1 MAIGRISGPL
11 LKANLLRDGV
21 DLAFETDLL
30 YLDVVNGKVGIKT
43 QPNALSNYDLGI
55 NGTTRTTDLEVT
67 NQADIAQFTIFGNT
81 VSSSNDTINLEP
93 AGSNPVVY
101 QAKLVLDDLQI
112 SGNTIEITEVDQ
124 DLDFDTL
131 GTGKVN
137 VNSDML
143 VNGNVHVTGNISAD
157 GNIQIGDSDTDNIT
171 FNADIDSDLIP
182 DVTDTYNLG
191 TTDKRW
197 NTVFANNIVTDNI
210 VSDNILIDGI
220 DLALPQGNILYVATT
235 GNNANAGNHEH
246 APYLT
251 VKHALGQA
259 TSGTTV
265 FVYPGTYSEEFPL
278 TVPVGVTL
286 KGSGLRSVTI
296 QPTTATNDHDAILL
310 NGETTIEDLTV
321 ANFFYNLA
329 DDTGYGFRFANNI
342 TVTSRS
348 PYIRNVSVI
357 ARGSVTS
364 PADPYG
370 FDSNDAGKGALVDGS
385 VANTASKEA
394 SMLFHSATFFTP
406 NQECI
411 VATNG
416 VRIEWLNSFTYFAD
430 KGLYAI
436 SGSSG
441 FAGAGK
447 TRLRINTQ
455 VGDWE
460 IGDTLTYYD
469 TDGTT
474 VLAAGVIAS
483 VEDNFVNLTG
493 KQLGF
498 ETITDRVGK
507 TVFAQG
513 DAKLSTAIK
522 KFGTASL
529 ALTGAGDYAS
539 ISAQPDFEFGTDDF
553 TIEGW
558 FYKTATPANM
568 YLLDFRAVSTN
579 LSPML
584 LTNGSELGYYI
595 GSLEVIT
602 ATNAMP
608 STDTWYHVA
617 VSRSGAATK
626 LFINGTQVGNT
637 YTDNTDYIAGPLYI
651 GTNSTF
657 IENRFW
663 TGYID
668 ELRISKGVARY
679 TANFTAPTSAF
690 TGDLST
696 VLLLHF
702 DGIDNATTI
711 LDDGITFQDL
721 RTTSGGTAQLINF
734 ADYSDF
740 GAEIRSIGSACV
752 YGNFGIVGDGDGV
765 TAYLISQNFAYIGAG
780 KSSTNDPNDRI
791 ADNEAVELNR
801 ARIYYTSVDNEGNFS
816 VGDAFFVNQKTG
828 DVLFGGENLS
838 IAAAQGVV
846 FTDGTNSTTITPINI
861 DTGNIRISGNT
872 VESITG
878 PLNIVAANNQINLQ
892 NNTFVTGNLDVT
904 GNVTIGGNI
913 QIGDETTDS
922 INFVGGIDS
931 DLIPA
936 TDATYDLG
944 AADKRWDNVYVNQ
957 IDINGLVINNN
968 TISTSVADTD
978 LTLSPL
984 GTGKVYIPSSN
995 LQVDENVNIDGD
1007 LTVTTGDTFLKDVTV
1022 VGDVDIT
1029 GNILQ
1034 TGNFTTTGTVEVTG
1048 NITATGALNLPIISI
1063 SGNTISTTVADTDLQ
1078 LQANGVGNVII
1089 ETLEID
1095 DNVIR
1100 ATATN
1105 SDIVLTPQGTGSVVV
1120 DSNQSI
1126 IIPVGTTAQRPS
1138 TGTEVVGMIRYNTD
1152 LDQYEGW
1159 TGSYW
1164 LTLGGV
1170 KDADGDT
1177 YIIAESTP
1185 GANENTLYFY
1195 AGGNLTV
1202 TIDQFKLFAEKIET
1216 ANLAFENN
1224 TITTINA
1231 NADIILSTSGTGGV
1245 RVGSFIV
1252 KGNTITNTVTGAV
1265 TEFLQSGDGYVKIA
1279 GTNGVVIPAGDTA
1292 NDRPLV
1298 PEVGMMRFN
1307 TADQLVEVYNGVTWT
1322 SVAGTSGGITL
1333 SEAEDLGIVSALLF
1347 G

>member
-30 YLDVVNGKVGIKT
+30 YLDVINGKVGVKT
-43 QPNALSNYDLGI
+43 QPNALSNYDLGV

-67 NQADIAQFTIFGNT
+67 NQADIAQFTISGNT
-81 VSSSNDTINLEP
+81 VSSSNGTINLEP

-143 VNGNVHVTGNISAD
+143 VNGDVHVTGNISAD
-157 GNIQIGDSDTDNIT
+157 GNIQIGDADTDNIT
-171 FNADIDSDLIP
+171 FNADITSNLIP

-197 NTVFANNIVTDNI
+197 NTVFANDIVTDS
-210 VSDNILIDGI
+210 VTSDNILINGI

-235 GNNANAGNHEH
+235 GDDTNAGNHEH
-246 APYLT
+246 APFLT
-251 VKHALGQA
+251 VKHALEQA

-265 FVYPGTYSEEFPL
+265 FVYPGTYTEEFPL

-296 QPTTATNDHDAILL
+296 QPTEATNDNDAILL
-310 NGETTIEDLTV
+310 NGETTVEDLTV

-329 DDTGYGFRFANNI
+329 NNTGYGFRFANNI

-364 PADPYG
+364 PTDPYG
-370 FDSNDAGKGALVDGS
+370 FDSNDAGKGALIDGS
-385 VANTASKEA
+385 VANASSKEA

-430 KGLYAI
+430 KGMYAI

-455 VGDWE
+455 IGDWE
-460 IGDTLTYYD
+460 VGDTLTYYD
-469 TDGTT
+469 TDSTT
-474 VLAAGVIAS
+474 VLASGVIAS
-483 VEDNFVNLTG
+483 VTDNFVNLTG

-529 ALTGAGDYAS
+529 ALNGSTDYVTVTS
-539 ISAQPDFEFGTDDF
+539 QPDFQFGTDNF
-553 TIEGW
+553 TIEAW
-558 FYKTATPANM
+558 VNFTSY
-568 YLLDFRAVSTN
+568 
-579 LSPML
+579 
-584 LTNGSELGYYI
+584 
-595 GSLEVIT
+595 
-602 ATNAMP
+602 ATNAII
-608 STDTWYHVA
+608 TDFRTSASQAVPTIGVLTDGSPYLFVNGSVVIQGSVGSVTTGSWHHIA
-617 VSRSGAATK
+617 VSRTGTSTR
-626 LFINGTQVGNT
+626 LFLNGTQVGT
-637 YTDNTDYIAGPLYI
+637 TWTDSTDYIQAPLYI
-651 GTNSTF
+651 GANYTQTSLSN
-657 IENRFW
+657 
-663 TGYID
+663 GYID

-702 DGIDNATTI
+702 DGTNNSTTI

-752 YGNFGIVGDGDGV
+752 YGNFGVVGDGDGV
-765 TAYLISQNFAYIGAG
+765 IAYLISQNFAYVGSG

-846 FTDGTNSTTITPINI
+846 FTDGTNSTTITPTNI

-878 PLNIVAANNQINLQ
+878 PLNVVAADNQINLQ
-892 NNTFVTGNLDVT
+892 SNTFVTGNLDVS
-904 GNVTIGGNI
+904 GDVTIGGNI

-936 TDATYDLG
+936 LDVTYDLG
-944 AADKRWDNVYVNQ
+944 AEDKRWDNVYVNQ
-957 IDINGLVINNN
+957 VDISGLVINNN

-978 LTLSPL
+978 LTLSPA
-984 GTGKVYIPSSN
+984 GTGKVYIPSSD
-995 LQVDENVNIDGD
+995 LQVDENVTVDGD
-1007 LTVTTGDTFLKDVTV
+1007 LTVTTGDTFLKDTTI

-1034 TGNFTTTGTVEVTG
+1034 AGNFTTTGNVEVTG
-1048 NITATGALNLPIISI
+1048 NITATGALNLPVISLN
-1063 SGNTISTTVADTDLQ
+1063 GNTISTTVVDTNLN
-1078 LQANGVGNVII
+1078 LQANGVGNVVI

-1100 ATATN
+1100 ATTTN
-1105 SDIVLTPQGTGSVVV
+1105 SGIVLTPQGTGSVVV
-1120 DSNQSI
+1120 NSNQSI
-1126 IIPVGTTAQRPS
+1126 IIPVGTTAQRPA

-1177 YIIAESTP
+1177 YILAESTP
-1185 GANENTLYFY
+1185 GANEDTLYFY

-1245 RVGSFIV
+1245 KVGSFIV

-1292 NDRPLV
+1292 NDRPQV

-1307 TADQLVEVYNGVTWT
+1307 TAEQLVEVYNGITWT